1 MRSHDYKEDNKV
13 KEAIELH
20 KDQFIEELKQY
31 LSIPSIS
38 SLSKHKE
45 DVKKAADWTADA
57 LQEAGLE
64 NVEIIPT
71 EGHPIV
77 YADWLHAEGKPTIL
91 VYGHYDVQPEDPL
104 DLWETPPFEPVI
116 RDGKIFARGA
126 TDDKGQL
133 FIHIKAV
140 DLLMKEMGELPVN
153 VKFVI
158 EGEEEIASPNLGP
171 FIQENE
177 EKLACDAVV
186 ISDTSFSKKGQPA
199 ICTSLRGALAMEMT
213 VTTANSDLHSGT
225 YGGGVPNSIHALVQL
240 VDSLHEENGRI
251 AVDGFYEGVPEPTEA
266 LRKEVAE
273 VPFNEERTRQELE
286 LDELFGEAGFTFQE
300 RVGIRPT
307 LEINGITGGF
317 QGEGL
322 KTIVPKEASAK
333 ISCRLVGKQDP
344 QAIFEAIQR
353 HVADHR
359 PVGAKVDLHQYIKA
373 DPVAIDSK
381 NPYIQKAADAF
392 ESVYDVRPLFP
403 KEGGSIPIVEVFGR
417 VLNAPVV
424 LMGFGLP
431 TENLHAPNEHF
442 HLENFTKGME
452 TVCKY
457 LQEL

>member
-1 MRSHDYKEDNKV
+1 MKD
-13 KEAIELH
+13 AIALH
-20 KDQFIEELKQY
+20 KDEFLEELKQY

-45 DVKKAADWTADA
+45 DVQHAAEWTAKA
-57 LQEAGLE
+57 LTGAGME
-64 NVEIIPT
+64 NVDVIPT

-77 YADWLHAEGKPTIL
+77 YGDWLHAEGKPTVLI
-91 VYGHYDVQPEDPL
+91 YGHYDVQPEDPL

-133 FIHIKAV
+133 YIHIKAV
-140 DLLMKEMGELPVN
+140 DLLMKQEGELPVN

-171 FIQENE
+171 FIKENE

-186 ISDTSFSKKGQPA
+186 ISDTSFIEKGQPA
-199 ICTSLRGALAMEMT
+199 ICTSLRGALAMELT
-213 VTTANSDLHSGT
+213 VKTANSDLHSGT
-225 YGGGVPNSIHALVQL
+225 YGGGVPNSIHGLVQL
-240 VDSLHEENGRI
+240 LDSLHMENGRI
-251 AVDGFYEGVPEPTEA
+251 AVEGFYEGVPEPTEE
-266 LRKEVAE
+266 LRSEMAE
-273 VPFNEERTRQELE
+273 IPFNQTRTKKDLELE
-286 LDELFGEAGFTFQE
+286 DLFGEEGFSFQE

-333 ISCRLVGKQDP
+333 ISCRLVGSQKP
-344 QAIFEAIQR
+344 EAVYEAIER
-353 HVADHR
+353 HIEAYK
-359 PVGAKVDLHQYIKA
+359 PVGCRVSLHQFIKA

-381 NPYIQKAADAF
+381 HPLIQAAASAY
-392 ESVYDVRPLFP
+392 EEVYDVRPLFP

-417 VLNAPVV
+417 VLKAPVV

-442 HLENFTKGME
+442 HIENFTQGIE
-452 TVCKY
+452 TVCQYFKKI
-457 LQEL
+457 